1 MTSLLKIHLWRY
13 GFQIFFLFIFGIGGM
28 YEIDKHGDYF
38 QLTVSLWK
46 FTITL
51 QLGTIEHEQRNK
63 RR

>member
-1 MTSLLKIHLWRY
+1 MTRLLKIHLWKY
-13 GFQIFFLFIFGIGGM
+13 GFQIFFLFIFGVAGM

-38 QLTVSLWK
+38 QITVSLWK

-51 QLGTIEHEQRNK
+51 QLGTIEHEQNK